1 MRLGPSVRWGE
12 GVCESRGWCVGVW
25 VCGVGRGESGHNE
38 RVGGDEWTVDL
49 WL

>member
-1 MRLGPSVRWGE
+1 
-12 GVCESRGWCVGVW
+12 VCVSQEAGGWVCGYVGVW